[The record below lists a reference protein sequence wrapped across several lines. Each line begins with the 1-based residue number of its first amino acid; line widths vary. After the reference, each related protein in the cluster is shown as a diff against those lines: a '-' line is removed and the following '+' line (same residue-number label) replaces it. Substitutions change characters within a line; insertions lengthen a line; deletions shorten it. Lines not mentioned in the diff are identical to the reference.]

1 MGAEKVV
8 GIDISP
14 DKIDDAK
21 SHEKKGQNEYFL
33 VGDAARLKQELIDN
47 SAECNL
53 MVRMLFWPGRVEW
66 VSSSSRSNPSALL
79 LPR

>member
-14 DKIDDAK
+14 GKIDGAK

-33 VGDAARLKQELIDN
+33 VGDAAQLKQELIDN

-53 MVRMLFWPGRVEW
+53 MVRMLF
-66 VSSSSRSNPSALL
+66 
-79 LPR
+79 